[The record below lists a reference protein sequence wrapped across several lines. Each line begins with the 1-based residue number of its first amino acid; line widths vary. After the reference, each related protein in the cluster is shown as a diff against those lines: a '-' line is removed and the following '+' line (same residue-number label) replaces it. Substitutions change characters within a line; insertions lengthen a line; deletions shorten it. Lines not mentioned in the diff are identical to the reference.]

1 MFGLAM
7 KNLKRTVKVNEI
19 KYIIKN
25 ENDLIQKSLV
35 NNIQWNN
42 SILFIIGQLIKKFN
56 LKHFLNIGC
65 HIGTVALPLSKYI
78 EKVTAIEAYPLTF
91 QHLKEHIKINN
102 LKNIE
107 VFNLAIGDENKKIY
121 FLDDENIR
129 IKNNTGGMHVITDGD
144 ILNKRLSSNI
154 HSKKYSNEMK
164 KLDDLNISNFDI
176 LLADVEGK
184 EYELL
189 KGGKNKI
196 IKYKPII
203 IVEIWNNKK
212 RNLESMQTTSDEIIN
227 YVKNLGYILI
237 KQLGD
242 NYIFLPK
249 EKIQ

>member
-1 MFGLAM
+1 M
-7 KNLKRTVKVNEI
+7 KNPYKTVNINEI
-19 KYIIKN
+19 KYVIKN
-25 ENDLIQKSLV
+25 DNDLIQKFLL
-35 NNIQWNN
+35 NNRQWNN
-42 SILFIIGQLIKKFN
+42 NILHIIGQLIKRFN

-78 EKVTAIEAYPLTF
+78 EKVTAIEAYPITF
-91 QHLKEHIKINN
+91 KHLEEHIKINN
-102 LKNIE
+102 IKNIQ
-107 VFNLAIGDENKKIY
+107 VLNLAIGDENKKIY

-129 IKNNTGGMHVITDGD
+129 VKNNTGGMHVITEDD
-144 ILNKRLSSNI
+144 IVNKRLSSDI

-164 KLDDLNISNFDI
+164 KLDDLNISDFDI

-196 IKYKPII
+196 TKYKPII
-203 IVEIWNNKK
+203 IVEIWNNNK
-212 RNLESMQTTSDEIIN
+212 RNLERMQTTNDEIIN
-227 YVKNLGYILI
+227 YVINLGYKLV

-249 EKIQ
+249 DKT

>member
-1 MFGLAM
+1 M
-7 KNLKRTVKVNEI
+7 KNPYKTVNINEI
-19 KYIIKN
+19 KYVIKN
-25 ENDLIQKSLV
+25 DNDLIQKFLL
-35 NNIQWNN
+35 NNRQWNN
-42 SILFIIGQLIKKFN
+42 NILNIIGQLIKRFN

-78 EKVTAIEAYPLTF
+78 EKVTAIEAYPMTF
-91 QHLKEHIKINN
+91 KHLEEHIKINN
-102 LKNIE
+102 IKNIQ
-107 VFNLAIGDENKKIY
+107 VLNLAIGDENKKIY

-129 IKNNTGGMHVITDGD
+129 VKNNTGGMHVITEDD
-144 ILNKRLSSNI
+144 IVNKRLSSDI

-164 KLDDLNISNFDI
+164 KLDDLNISDFDI

-196 IKYKPII
+196 SKYKPII
-203 IVEIWNNKK
+203 IVEIWNNNK
-212 RNLESMQTTSDEIIN
+212 RNLERMQTTNDEIIN
-227 YVKNLGYILI
+227 YVINLGYKLV

-249 EKIQ
+249 EKFKNLL

>member
-1 MFGLAM
+1 MI
-7 KNLKRTVKVNEI
+7 KNLKQTVKINEI

-42 SILFIIGQLIKKFN
+42 NILFIIGQLIKKFN

-65 HIGTVALPLSKYI
+65 HIGTVALPISKYI

-91 QHLKEHIKINN
+91 EHLEEHIKINN

-189 KGGKNKI
+189 RGGKNKI
-196 IKYKPII
+196 TNYKPII
-203 IVEIWNNKK
+203 IVEIWNNNK
-212 RNLESMQTTSDEIIN
+212 RNLESMQTTSNEIIN
-227 YVKNLGYILI
+227 YVVNLGYILI

>member
-1 MFGLAM
+1 M
-7 KNLKRTVKVNEI
+7 KNPNQTIKINEI

-25 ENDLIQKSLV
+25 KNDLIQKSLV

-42 SILFIIGQLIKKFN
+42 NILFIIGQLIKKFN

-65 HIGTVALPLSKYI
+65 HIGTVALPISKYI

-91 QHLKEHIKINN
+91 EHLEEHIKINN
-102 LKNIE
+102 IKNIQ

-129 IKNNTGGMHVITDGD
+129 IKNNTGGMHVITEED
-144 ILNKRLSSNI
+144 ISNKRLSSNI

-196 IKYKPII
+196 TKYKPII
-203 IVEIWNNKK
+203 IVEIWNNNK
-212 RNLESMQTTSDEIIN
+212 RNLESMQTTNDEIIN
-227 YVKNLGYILI
+227 YVINLGYKLI
-237 KQLGD
+237 KQIGD

-249 EKIQ
+249 DKTQQIL

>member
-1 MFGLAM
+1 MI
-7 KNLKRTVKVNEI
+7 KNLKQTVKINEI

-42 SILFIIGQLIKKFN
+42 NILFIIGQLIKKFN

-65 HIGTVALPLSKYI
+65 HIGTVALPISKYI

-91 QHLKEHIKINN
+91 EHLEEHIKINN
-102 LKNIE
+102 IKNIQ

-129 IKNNTGGMHVITDGD
+129 IKNNTGGMHVITDDD
-144 ILNKRLSSNI
+144 ISNKRLSSNI

-196 IKYKPII
+196 TKYKPII
-203 IVEIWNNKK
+203 IVEIWNNNK
-212 RNLESMQTTSDEIIN
+212 RNLESMQTTNDEIIN
-227 YVKNLGYILI
+227 YVINLGYKLT
-237 KQLGD
+237 KQFGD

-249 EKIQ
+249 DKT

>member
-1 MFGLAM
+1 MI
-7 KNLKRTVKVNEI
+7 KNLKNTVKINEI

-42 SILFIIGQLIKKFN
+42 NILFIIGQLIKKFN

-65 HIGTVALPLSKYI
+65 HIGTVALPISKYI

-91 QHLKEHIKINN
+91 EHLKENIKINN
-102 LKNIE
+102 IKNIQ

-129 IKNNTGGMHVITDGD
+129 IKNNTGGMHVITDDD
-144 ILNKRLSSNI
+144 ILKKRLSSNI

-196 IKYKPII
+196 TKYKPII
-203 IVEIWNNKK
+203 IVEIWNNNK
-212 RNLESMQTTSDEIIN
+212 RNLESMQTTNDEIIN
-227 YVKNLGYILI
+227 YVINLGYKLI
-237 KQLGD
+237 KQIGD

-249 EKIQ
+249 DKTQQLL

>member
-1 MFGLAM
+1 MI
-7 KNLKRTVKVNEI
+7 KNLKQTVKINEI

-42 SILFIIGQLIKKFN
+42 NILFIIGQLIKKFN

-65 HIGTVALPLSKYI
+65 HIGTVALPISKYI

-91 QHLKEHIKINN
+91 EHLEEHIKINN

-121 FLDDENIR
+121 FLDNENIR
-129 IKNNTGGMHVITDGD
+129 IKNNTGGMHVITDDD
-144 ILNKRLSSNI
+144 ISNRRLSSNI
-154 HSKKYSNEMK
+154 HSKKYSNEMR

-242 NYIFLPK
+242 NYIFFPK
-249 EKIQ
+249 DKIQ

>member
-1 MFGLAM
+1 M
-7 KNLKRTVKVNEI
+7 KNSYKTVNINEI
-19 KYIIKN
+19 KYVIKN
-25 ENDLIQKSLV
+25 DNDLIQKFLL
-35 NNIQWNN
+35 NNKQWNN
-42 SILFIIGQLIKKFN
+42 NILLIIGQLIKRFN

-78 EKVTAIEAYPLTF
+78 EKVTAIEAYPMTF
-91 QHLKEHIKINN
+91 KHLEEHIKINN
-102 LKNIE
+102 IKNIQ

-129 IKNNTGGMHVITDGD
+129 VKNNTGGMHVITEED
-144 ILNKRLSSNI
+144 IVNKRLSSDI

-164 KLDDLNISNFDI
+164 KLDDLNISDFDI

-196 IKYKPII
+196 TKYKPII
-203 IVEIWNNKK
+203 IVEIWNNNK
-212 RNLESMQTTSDEIIN
+212 RNLERMQTTNDEIIN
-227 YVKNLGYILI
+227 YIINLGYKLV

-249 EKIQ
+249 DKT

>member
-1 MFGLAM
+1 M
-7 KNLKRTVKVNEI
+7 KNSYKTVNINEI
-19 KYIIKN
+19 KYVIKN
-25 ENDLIQKSLV
+25 DNDLIQKFLL
-35 NNIQWNN
+35 NNRQWNN
-42 SILFIIGQLIKKFN
+42 NILLIIGQLIKRFN

-78 EKVTAIEAYPLTF
+78 EKVTAIEAYPMTF
-91 QHLKEHIKINN
+91 KHLEEHIKINN
-102 LKNIE
+102 LKNIQ

-129 IKNNTGGMHVITDGD
+129 VKNNTGGMHVITEED
-144 ILNKRLSSNI
+144 IVNKRLSSDI

-164 KLDDLNISNFDI
+164 KLDDLNISDFDI

-189 KGGKNKI
+189 KWGKNKI

-203 IVEIWNNKK
+203 IVEIWNNNK
-212 RNLESMQTTSDEIIN
+212 RNLERMQTTNDEIIN
-227 YVKNLGYILI
+227 YIINLGYKLV

-242 NYIFLPK
+242 NYIFLPQDK
-249 EKIQ
+249 TLKLL

>member
-1 MFGLAM
+1 M
-7 KNLKRTVKVNEI
+7 KNFIATVKINEI

-25 ENDLIQKSLV
+25 ENDLIQKSLL
-35 NNIQWNN
+35 NNRQWNN
-42 SILFIIGQLIKKFN
+42 NILLLIGQFIKRFN

-78 EKVTAIEAYPLTF
+78 KKITAIEAFPPTF
-91 QHLKEHIKINN
+91 EHLEEHIKINN
-102 LKNIE
+102 IKNIQ

-121 FLDDENIR
+121 FLDNENIR
-129 IKNNTGGMHVITDGD
+129 IKTNTGGMHVITEDD
-144 ILNKRLSSNI
+144 ISNKRLSSDI

-189 KGGKNKI
+189 KGGENKI
-196 IKYKPII
+196 LKYKPII
-203 IVEIWNNKK
+203 IVEIWNNNK
-212 RNLESMQTTSDEIIN
+212 RNLERMQTTSDEIIN
-227 YVKNLGYILI
+227 YVINLGYKLI

-249 EKIQ
+249 DKT

>member
-1 MFGLAM
+1 MI
-7 KNLKRTVKVNEI
+7 KNLKQTVKINEI

-42 SILFIIGQLIKKFN
+42 NILFIIGQLIKKFN

-65 HIGTVALPLSKYI
+65 HIGTVALPISKYI

-91 QHLKEHIKINN
+91 EHLKENIKINN
-102 LKNIE
+102 IKNIE
-107 VFNLAIGDENKKIY
+107 VFNIAIGDENKKIY

-129 IKNNTGGMHVITDGD
+129 IKNNTGGMHVITDDD
-144 ILNKRLSSNI
+144 ISNKRLSSNI

-184 EYELL
+184 EYEVL

-203 IVEIWNNKK
+203 IVEIWNNNK
-212 RNLESMQTTSDEIIN
+212 RNLESMQTTNDEIIN
-227 YVKNLGYILI
+227 YVINLGYKLI
-237 KQLGD
+237 KQIGD

-249 EKIQ
+249 DKT

>member
-1 MFGLAM
+1 M
-7 KNLKRTVKVNEI
+7 KNPYKTVNINEI
-19 KYIIKN
+19 KYVIKN
-25 ENDLIQKSLV
+25 DNDLIQKFLL
-35 NNIQWNN
+35 NNRQWNN
-42 SILFIIGQLIKKFN
+42 NILHIIGQLIKRFN

-78 EKVTAIEAYPLTF
+78 EKVTAIEAYPMTF
-91 QHLKEHIKINN
+91 KHLEEHIKINN
-102 LKNIE
+102 IKNIQ
-107 VFNLAIGDENKKIY
+107 VLNLAIGDENKKIY

-129 IKNNTGGMHVITDGD
+129 VKNNTGGMHVITEDD
-144 ILNKRLSSNI
+144 IVNKRLSSDI

-164 KLDDLNISNFDI
+164 KLDDLNISDFDI

-196 IKYKPII
+196 TKYKPII
-203 IVEIWNNKK
+203 IVEIWNNNK
-212 RNLESMQTTSDEIIN
+212 RNLERMQTTNDEIIN
-227 YVKNLGYILI
+227 YVINLGYKLV

-249 EKIQ
+249 DKT

>member
-1 MFGLAM
+1 MI
-7 KNLKRTVKVNEI
+7 KNLKQTVKINEI

-42 SILFIIGQLIKKFN
+42 NILFIIGQLIKKFN

-65 HIGTVALPLSKYI
+65 HIGTVALPISKYI

-91 QHLKEHIKINN
+91 KHLEEHIKINN
-102 LKNIE
+102 IKNIQ

-121 FLDDENIR
+121 FLDNENIR
-129 IKNNTGGMHVITDGD
+129 IKNNTGGMHVITDDD
-144 ILNKRLSSNI
+144 ISNKRLSSNI

-184 EYELL
+184 EYEVL

-203 IVEIWNNKK
+203 IVEIWNNNK
-212 RNLESMQTTSDEIIN
+212 RNLESMQTTNDEIIN
-227 YVKNLGYILI
+227 YVINLGYKLI
-237 KQLGD
+237 KQIGD

-249 EKIQ
+249 DKT

>member
-1 MFGLAM
+1 M
-7 KNLKRTVKVNEI
+7 KNPYKTVNINEI
-19 KYIIKN
+19 KYVIKN
-25 ENDLIQKSLV
+25 DNDLIQKFLL
-35 NNIQWNN
+35 NNRQWNN
-42 SILFIIGQLIKKFN
+42 NILHIIGQLIKRFN

-78 EKVTAIEAYPLTF
+78 EKVTAIEAYPMTF
-91 QHLKEHIKINN
+91 KHLEEHIKINN
-102 LKNIE
+102 IKNIQ
-107 VFNLAIGDENKKIY
+107 VLNLAIGDENKKIY

-129 IKNNTGGMHVITDGD
+129 VKNNTGGMHVITEDD
-144 ILNKRLSSNI
+144 IINKRLSSDI

-164 KLDDLNISNFDI
+164 KLDDLNISDFDI

-196 IKYKPII
+196 TKYKPII
-203 IVEIWNNKK
+203 IVEIWNNNK
-212 RNLESMQTTSDEIIN
+212 RNLERMQTTNDEIIN
-227 YVKNLGYILI
+227 YVINLGYKLV

-249 EKIQ
+249 DKT

>member
-1 MFGLAM
+1 MI
-7 KNLKRTVKVNEI
+7 KNLKQTVKINEI

-42 SILFIIGQLIKKFN
+42 NILFIIGQLIKKFN

-65 HIGTVALPLSKYI
+65 HIGTVALPISKYI
-78 EKVTAIEAYPLTF
+78 EKVTAIEAYPITF
-91 QHLKEHIKINN
+91 EHLEENIKINN

-121 FLDDENIR
+121 FLDNENIR
-129 IKNNTGGMHVITDGD
+129 IKNNTGGMHVITDDD
-144 ILNKRLSSNI
+144 ISNKRLSSNI

-184 EYELL
+184 EYEVL

-203 IVEIWNNKK
+203 IVEIWNNNK
-212 RNLESMQTTSDEIIN
+212 RNLESMQTTNDEIIN
-227 YVKNLGYILI
+227 YVINLGYKLT
-237 KQLGD
+237 KQIGD

-249 EKIQ
+249 DKT